1 MQLKNFMKQYTIDE
15 IAQLNSDIS
24 QVESKLESLPDKI
37 NEILGIILKTFNNDF
52 KKEYQDKL
60 NEQVS
65 ITRAYLEQV
74 EIQNEQI
81 DEIRNKI
88 EQLEKKLKTSPQTS
102 SKNNILAIAISSVL
116 SSILTISITLVCL
129 NIFIK

>member
-1 MQLKNFMKQYTIDE
+1 MKQYTIDE

-81 DEIRNKI
+81 EEIRKKI

-102 SKNNILAIAISSVL
+102 SKNNILTIAISSVL